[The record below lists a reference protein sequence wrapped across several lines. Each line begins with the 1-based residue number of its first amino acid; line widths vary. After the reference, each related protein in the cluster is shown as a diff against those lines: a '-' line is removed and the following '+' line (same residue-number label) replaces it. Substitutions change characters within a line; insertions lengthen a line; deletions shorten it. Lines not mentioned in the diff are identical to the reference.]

1 MDDAYN
7 EILEYQGFYEVE
19 LMQNQ
24 LLEEQVERL
33 EGVVESKSK
42 VIDDIEVKFTEY
54 LRGYN
59 DNVNS
64 EISVRNEMR
73 SQSATELREYQ
84 VELRV
89 AAQDDEGSTM
99 RIEELERRKDLAESV
114 AQRIFDKG
122 MIMREEYQD
131 QVQSLQGLLGNTE
144 QRIRQRELPVAKF
157 SRPFCGA
164 LTVAVFRQPC
174 LGSHFNAFHR
184 RSFAAAAATAA
195 AAANNVDFYWWLN
208 KYLGEQGPKI
218 W

>member
-99 RIEELERRKDLAESV
+99 RNEELERRKDLAESV
-114 AQRIFDKG
+114 A
-122 MIMREEYQD
+122 
-131 QVQSLQGLLGNTE
+131 
-144 QRIRQRELPVAKF
+144 
-157 SRPFCGA
+157 
-164 LTVAVFRQPC
+164 
-174 LGSHFNAFHR
+174 
-184 RSFAAAAATAA
+184 
-195 AAANNVDFYWWLN
+195 
-208 KYLGEQGPKI
+208 
-218 W
+218 

>member
-122 MIMREEYQD
+122 MIMSEEYQD

-184 RSFAAAAATAA
+184 RSFCSSSS
-195 AAANNVDFYWWLN
+195 NGSSSSQQRGFLLVI
-208 KYLGEQGPKI
+208 E
-218 W
+218 